1 MKKLKRI
8 LAILMTM
15 AMVLGM
21 TVTASAETGKTP
33 TAADT
38 TTASVTNVEAG
49 AKVTAYRIIAPN
61 YNNGFTGYSIVS
73 DVKTYL
79 NGVDM
84 TANGENPAEPTQGPS
99 AEQIQK
105 IAKAISNDSALA
117 GKLDHVSLSTYTKTS
132 DKTATEVE
140 LGTYSADL
148 GAGYWVV
155 IIEST
160 GEVIY
165 NPMLLGVY
173 YSTADGTLNNDMTG
187 GIIDA
192 KTNWTLSTE
201 PGYAKSSRPSIDKKI
216 VDAAGNPVGSTT
228 ATGNTNNGVDVAAG
242 DTVYFEVDAK
252 IPAYSDSYEQ
262 VTYKITDTLS
272 DGLTRTDAAPVVKVG
287 DDTVTA
293 GDNTFKVSYN
303 GQTMT
308 IEFASA
314 YALANAGKDV
324 VVTYSATLDA
334 DAGQNFDM
342 NSNTAKLTYSN
353 NPSDSSDVKEI
364 EDKTYTYT
372 FEIDGNLNGE
382 DGENEEWVTKEL
394 IKVDADKFVEKTE
407 DGVTTRTYTTPLAGA
422 EFKLVNNDTKKE
434 YKTTSTT
441 DGKIHFSGLDAG
453 TYTLTETKAPAGYS
467 VNTAE
472 IPVVI
477 SATYNEDGTLASYEI
492 KINNEVTSTYTA
504 TYEGTTVTTKEVKDV
519 TNGSNTYDFLNTKL
533 ANLPSTGGIGTY
545 IFTIA
550 GIIIMAA
557 AAGFFFVSRRKAEK

>member
-21 TVTASAETGKTP
+21 TVTASAEAGVTP
-33 TAADT
+33 TAADK
-38 TTASVTNVEAG
+38 TTASVQKVEKG
-49 AKVTAYRIIAPN
+49 ATVTAYRIIEPN
-61 YNNGFTGYSIVS
+61 YNNGFTGYSVVS
-73 DVKTYL
+73 GVKSYL
-79 NGVDM
+79 SDVDM
-84 TANGENPAEPTQGPS
+84 TANNDNPAKPTQGPS
-99 AEQIQK
+99 AEQIQA
-105 IAKAISNDSALA
+105 IAKAISNGEISGL
-117 GKLDHVSLSTYTKTS
+117 
-132 DKTATEVE
+132 KTASLGTYEKTQEATATDVE
-140 LGTYSADL
+140 LGTYSGEL
-148 GAGYWVV
+148 EAGYWVV

-165 NPMLLGVY
+165 NPLLVGVY
-173 YSTADGTLNNDMTG
+173 YSTMDGSLNNDMTG
-187 GIIDA
+187 GTIDA
-192 KTNWTLSTE
+192 TTDWDLRATE
-201 PGYAKSSRPSIDKKI
+201 AYAKSSRPSIDKKI
-216 VDAAGNPVGSTT
+216 VDAEGNPVGSTT
-228 ATGNTNNGVDVAAG
+228 ATGNTNNGVDVAAD

-252 IPAYSDSYEQ
+252 IPAYSDSYEE

-394 IKVDADKFVEKTE
+394 IKVDADKFEEKTE
-407 DGVTTRTYTTPLAGA
+407 GGVTTRTYTTPLAGA
-422 EFKLVNNDTKKE
+422 EFKLVNNETKKE
-434 YKTTSTT
+434 YTTTSTT